1 MLAKLF
7 VSSLQVEFNLLFIMG
22 FLCLRLKMIM
32 FGFEFFG
39 LLDLSV
45 LLNLAF
51 SLLAFLFLVNA
62 AKVLV
67 VLSNALLLRL
77 GGLCSPLFLALS
89 TAVLVG
95 TLAFEVAAAPTG
107 VCCRREHV

>member
-1 MLAKLF
+1 
-7 VSSLQVEFNLLFIMG
+7 MG
-22 FLCLRLKMIM
+22 FLCLRLKVIM
-32 FGFEFFG
+32 FGLEIFG
-39 LLDLSV
+39 LLGLSV

-51 SLLAFLFLVNA
+51 SLLTLLFLVQA

-67 VLSNALLLRL
+67 VLSNALLSRL

-95 TLAFEVAAAPTG
+95 TLAFEVAAAPAV
-107 VCCRREHV
+107 VCC